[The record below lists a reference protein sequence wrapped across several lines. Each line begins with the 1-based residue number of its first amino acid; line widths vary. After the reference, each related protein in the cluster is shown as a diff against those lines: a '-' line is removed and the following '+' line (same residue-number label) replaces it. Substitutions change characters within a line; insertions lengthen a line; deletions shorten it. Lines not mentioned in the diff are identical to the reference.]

1 MEYIKE
7 IINIT
12 KIKEGFFIGD
22 RTAGTNLDVVLQF
35 KISHMINTTGSQILN
50 QFETIGIKYLSLN
63 WQENP
68 NQKLIDSK
76 DEIQNRLVNFIDNA
90 IEKGEGILVYSIKG
104 ENRACILVILYFM
117 KKYNW
122 SLNKCIEFLKSKRK
136 NVNIPI
142 YFLKQL
148 KAYESRIQN
157 KISKEWYNLSNI
169 KDKEEYI
176 IRNTYLNSLIEI
188 NKNKNLF
195 NINKYKCKYYSKTH
209 VSWGDNNPYHKYN
222 KLIINNNKKDLILQ
236 KNIKDVVSHL
246 RLLPKKKSL
255 KISNKFYIEK
265 YNNYSLNNYYLN
277 ENYKDINNIGDKTKE
292 IDNLSNFKLNNK
304 IMSKLTKLTNNFNN
318 LNLPKPKSNSI
329 GKKDN
334 KNLDFKKDLNKTE
347 IAKNPINFSFQINN
361 KDNYFNDL
369 IKINNSYENVESTIQ
384 KISNK
389 KKNKK
394 QNKIN
399 NKNIDEE
406 DYLTNLKMRRSTS
419 FNNSNNYMNNS
430 TNINQYI
437 NISYSLINNSNQI
450 TVLNNNQQNYFFQ
463 NNNSINFNMINNNH
477 NNSFS
482 KDKDKNDYFF
492 EKKMFRT
499 QQNFKKTK
507 NQIIQQNPQNKM
519 NNSANNF
526 YNYNNKQKLNE
537 YYNVTGQFFNN
548 HSFIKNKQNYKEDTI
563 ENYKQFNR
571 NHNIIINSILN
582 ENINP
587 NINKIN
593 INFKHNNSNNDY
605 SLNKKIKRS
614 STPDNLLPKQYLA
627 NHQINYF
634 NYSDEKKINYKNSNN
649 KNKTNS
655 NKSFNNNP
663 RNQCKYLKYLI
674 ILL

>member
-90 IEKGEGILVYSIKG
+90 IENGEGILVYSVKG

-176 IRNTYLNSLIEI
+176 IRNTYLNSLIEV

-255 KISNKFYIEK
+255 KISNKFYIEN

-329 GKKDN
+329 GKKAN
-334 KNLDFKKDLNKTE
+334 KNLDFKKDLNKNE
-347 IAKNPINFSFQINN
+347 ITKNPINFSFQINN

-399 NKNIDEE
+399 NKYIDEE

-593 INFKHNNSNNDY
+593 INFKHNNRNNDN

-614 STPDNLLPKQYLA
+614 STPDNLLPKQYIS

-634 NYSDEKKINYKNSNN
+634 NYSDEKNLNYKNTNN
-649 KNKTNS
+649 KNKSNS